1 MILNQITLHNFCLY
15 CGEQVFDLTPVR
27 RGVKPAPIVLFG
39 GMNGGGKTT
48 LLDAVQLV
56 LYGSRARC
64 SKRGD
69 KGYEEFLRDSI
80 HYGAEPGEGAEI
92 QLAFHYAAEGTEH
105 LYEVTRSWSE
115 AGGRVRETVQV
126 CRDGAVD
133 NWLSSNWNQLVEELI
148 PFGIAQLCFFD
159 AEKIRFLAEDETST
173 QALGSAIK
181 SLLGLDLVERLVTDA
196 GVLEGRLAKRA
207 RKSGDSLEVERLEG
221 ELASKQAEIERLV
234 QERGTLENPRLAAHD
249 RVLEAEEKFAK
260 TGGQHWQ
267 QRESRQR
274 KAAEVSHSL
283 RESEER
289 LVALAAAETPLALVS
304 GLLQKAAEQATREVL
319 AAEADVIAKLLS
331 TRDARLLELL
341 KRKGAPGKAVALVEE
356 FCADDQAE
364 RAAQDVVQTRLQLS
378 DSGRRLLDHLLERGL
393 AERCREAKELLE
405 RVETDRRTLE
415 DLQRSLAATPEESS
429 IREVAEQ
436 LKSAAKEAAALD
448 QQVARL
454 DKELERVRGERTELE
469 VMLSKLRRK
478 VVDEEIRGE
487 EDLRLAGLLSR
498 TQVTMLEF
506 LKRATA
512 SKIDRLSELIT
523 ESFRFLL
530 RKKSFVQRVLI
541 DPTSF
546 AITLLD
552 NGGRAIAKQ
561 RLSEGEKQIFAISVL
576 WGLSR
581 AAGRPLPA
589 IIDTPM
595 ARLDSEHRQQLVE
608 RYFPNASHQV
618 IILSTD
624 TEIDLQ
630 YFHALQ
636 PHIARAYHLNYDE
649 QRRMTVAEEGY
660 FWDAAPAAEEAV
672 S

>member
-1 MILNQITLHNFCLY
+1 MILNRITLNNYCLY
-15 CGEQVFDLTPVR
+15 RGEQTFNLTPVR
-27 RGVKPAPIVLFG
+27 RGAKNAPIVLFG

-56 LYGSRARC
+56 LYGPRARC
-64 SKRGD
+64 SKRAD

-80 HYGAEPGEGAEI
+80 HHGAEPGEGAAI
-92 QLAFHYAAEGTEH
+92 QLGFCYAAEGTEH

-115 AGGRVRETVQV
+115 SGGRIRETVQV
-126 CRDGAVD
+126 CRDGEVD
-133 NWLSSNWNQLVEELI
+133 HWLSSNWGQLVEELI
-148 PFGIAQLCFFD
+148 PYGIAQLCFFD

-173 QALGSAIK
+173 AALGTAIK

-207 RKSGDSLEVERLEG
+207 RKSGDLMDVERLEG
-221 ELASKQAEIERLV
+221 GLASKQAEIERLV

-249 RVLEAEEKFAK
+249 RVLEAEENFAK
-260 TGGQHWQ
+260 IGGEHWQ

-274 KAAEVSHSL
+274 KTAEIGHSL
-283 RESEER
+283 KEGEER
-289 LVALAAAETPLALVS
+289 LASLAAVETPLAMVT
-304 GLLQKAAEQATREVL
+304 GLLKKAAQQATREVL
-319 AAEADVIAKLLS
+319 AAEADVIAKLLN
-331 TRDARLLELL
+331 TRDAQLLKLL
-341 KRKGAPGKAVALVEE
+341 KRKRAPAETVALVAE
-356 FCADDQAE
+356 FFATDQAE
-364 RAAQDVVQTRLQLS
+364 RAGQGGVDSRLQLS
-378 DSGRRLLDHLLERGL
+378 DSARRLLDHLLERGL

-405 RVETDRRTLE
+405 RVECDRRTLE
-415 DLQRSLAATPEESS
+415 DLQRSLAATPDESS

-436 LKSAAKEAAALD
+436 LKIHAKEAAALD
-448 QQVARL
+448 QQVGRL
-454 DKELERVRGERTELE
+454 DKELDRLRGERTELE

-487 EDLRLAGLLSR
+487 EDLRLASLLSR
-498 TQVTMLEF
+498 TQTTMQEF

-512 SKIDRLSELIT
+512 NKIDRLSELIT
-523 ESFRFLL
+523 ESFCFLL

-541 DPTSF
+541 DPASF

-552 NGGRAIAKQ
+552 SSGREIAKQ

-581 AAGRPLPA
+581 AAGRPLPT

-630 YFHALQ
+630 YFHTLQ

-649 QRRMTVAEEGY
+649 QQKMTLAEEGY
-660 FWDAAPAAEEAV
+660 FWDAPAEEAM

>member
-15 CGEQVFDLTPVR
+15 RGEQAFDLTPVR
-27 RGVKPAPIVLFG
+27 RGARHAPIVLFG

-56 LYGSRARC
+56 LYGPRARC

-69 KGYEEFLRDSI
+69 KGYEEFLKNCI
-80 HYGAEPGEGAEI
+80 HHGAEPGEGAAI
-92 QLAFHYAAEGTEH
+92 QLAFRYAAEGTEH
-105 LYEVTRSWSE
+105 LYEVTRRWSE

-126 CRDGAVD
+126 RRDGEVD
-133 NWLSSNWNQLVEELI
+133 HWLSSNWNQLVEELI

-173 QALGSAIK
+173 EALGTAIK
-181 SLLGLDLVERLVTDA
+181 SLLGLDLVERLITDA

-207 RKSGDSLEVERLEG
+207 RKSNDLADMERLEG

-234 QERGTLENPRLAAHD
+234 QERGTLENPRLAAHE
-249 RVLEAEEKFAK
+249 RVLDAEEKFAR
-260 TGGQHWQ
+260 TGGEHWQ
-267 QRESRQR
+267 QREARQR
-274 KAAEVSHSL
+274 QAAEVSHSL
-283 RESEER
+283 REGEQR
-289 LVALAAAETPLALVS
+289 LIALAAIETPLALVG
-304 GLLQKAAEQATREVL
+304 GLLRKASQQATREVL
-319 AAEADVIAKLLS
+319 AAETDVIAKLLS
-331 TRDARLLELL
+331 SRDARLLKLL
-341 KRKGAPGKAVALVEE
+341 KKKGSTSAVTLVEE
-356 FCADDQAE
+356 FIEADQAE
-364 RAAQDVVQTRLQLS
+364 RGGQPVVETRLHLS
-378 DSGRRLLDHLLERGL
+378 DSARRLMDHLLERGL
-393 AERCREAKELLE
+393 DDRCREAKELLQ
-405 RVETDRRTLE
+405 RVEHDRRVLE
-415 DLQRSLAATPEESS
+415 DLQRSLAATPEERS
-429 IREVAEQ
+429 IREVADE
-436 LKSAAKEAAALD
+436 LKLAAKEAAALD
-448 QQVARL
+448 QQVVRL
-454 DKELERVRGERTELE
+454 DKELERVRGERLELE
-469 VMLSKLRRK
+469 CMLSRLRRK

-487 EDLRLAGLLSR
+487 EDQRMAGLLTR
-498 TQVTMLEF
+498 TQTTMQEF

-530 RKKSFVQRVLI
+530 RKRSFVQRVLI
-541 DPTSF
+541 DPVNF

-552 NGGRAIAKQ
+552 SSGREIAKQ

-581 AAGRPLPA
+581 AAGRPLPG

-608 RYFPNASHQV
+608 RYFPHASHQV

-630 YFHALQ
+630 YFQTLQ

-649 QRRMTVAEEGY
+649 QQKQTIASEGY
-660 FWDAAPAAEEAV
+660 FWEATAAEEAL